1 MTLRVPFDC
10 SCKWNVISQLHGL
23 QLHGFRHVDMIQTTR
38 WSSSGAS
45 EWGRKMIEELVCV
58 FQRLLIYWAF
68 PTQPSVSFK
77 ENGLEKKK
85 RQFPV
90 SVISLSKN
98 SSSVSQIS
106 EENVQTASSI
116 LQGPNKIEQ
125 YKIGKTWSGWVLHGR
140 VRICCKKTKKH
151 ESSILPCINGPG
163 WWWYNGVRD
172 FLGTFQAPWYQL
184 SII

>member
-23 QLHGFRHVDMIQTTR
+23 QLHGFRHVDMIQTIR

-45 EWGRKMIEELVCV
+45 EWGRKMIEELVCI

-116 LQGPNKIEQ
+116 LQGPTKIEQ
-125 YKIGKTWSGWVLHGR
+125 YKIGKTWSGWVGSEFA
-140 VRICCKKTKKH
+140 VKKKNMKAP
-151 ESSILPCINGPG
+151 SCLVSMAQAGD
-163 WWWYNGVRD
+163 GVMVWEI
-172 FLGTFQAPWYQL
+172 FLGTFQAP
-184 SII
+184 

>member
-23 QLHGFRHVDMIQTTR
+23 KLHGFRHVDMIQTIR

-45 EWGRKMIEELVCV
+45 EWGRKMIEELVCI

-116 LQGPNKIEQ
+116 LQGPTKIEQ

-140 VRICCKKTKKH
+140 VRICCKKKNMKAP
-151 ESSILPCINGPG
+151 SCLVSMAQAGD
-163 WWWYNGVRD
+163 GVMVWEI
-172 FLGTFQAPWYQL
+172 FLGTFQAP
-184 SII
+184 